1 MLVSQISAVSK
12 QLKGAWPP
20 EEEEAMT
27 VCWKALV
34 PEMKSKNMSTKQ
46 PIQ

>member
-20 EEEEAMT
+20 EEAMT
-27 VCWKALV
+27 VCWKALF
-34 PEMKSKNMSTKQ
+34 PEMKSKNRSTKQ